1 FYVLFEKVSDTLE
14 EMSTLLKESVNQD
27 DVEKRKELSKRI
39 KSLEHTND
47 ETTHR
52 IFVELGQNFV
62 TPFDREDIHTL
73 ASTLDDIADYIHGTS
88 KKMWLYKFFEV
99 DKTIADLSEVIYK
112 STVEIKKAV
121 YELRNMSNLKVISE
135 ACVRVNS
142 LENEADD
149 IYDSAVAKL
158 FEDKEEPRRIIILKD
173 ILHSIETA
181 ADKCED
187 VANVIESI
195 ILKYA

>member
-1 FYVLFEKVSDTLE
+1 MNFNSVIKFFLPQDKVFYVLFEKVSDTLE

-112 STVEIKKAV
+112 
-121 YELRNMSNLKVISE
+121 
-135 ACVRVNS
+135 
-142 LENEADD
+142 
-149 IYDSAVAKL
+149 
-158 FEDKEEPRRIIILKD
+158 
-173 ILHSIETA
+173 
-181 ADKCED
+181 
-187 VANVIESI
+187 
-195 ILKYA
+195 